1 MLKILS
7 RKKIDFTSGPLFGPL
22 LSFMVPIVLTSLLQV
37 LDDTADKI
45 VVGQFSGDPNA
56 LGAIGSTTFISN
68 LIINFMIGVGAGAGV
83 VVAQAFGAKKHTEV
97 SRATHNAFILGAGL
111 AVVMTVIAFATAA
124 PMLRL
129 LGTKEEV
136 FDSALLYINIIYS
149 SILAS
154 AIYNIGAS
162 VLRAI
167 GDSTTSLNIGMIS
180 GLINVVL
187 NLFFVIVC
195 GMSVAGV
202 AVATVISKYYSAAA
216 VIIHLYKKKGE
227 SYAFDPKKL
236 IPHKASILRMLRLG
250 IPTGLQS
257 ACFSLANLASTAAIN
272 SFDGTVYIT
281 ARSIATDIDH
291 FTSIIAGAFLP
302 ATLNATGQNLGAKRP
317 DRIKRIFFYSILQAT
332 VIVGVISNLFKIF
345 SGELSLLFIEA
356 NDPFL
361 AEKVAAVKVW
371 SQRLLTLQFL
381 LGVLNAATGVIRGLG
396 YSMLPLIFN
405 LIGTVGSRLA
415 WVYLVFFN
423 IETRTLEDFRTL
435 SAMYPISWGVTAVLI
450 GSLCIVAFIRLE
462 KDIKNQ
468 ALAIGTE
475 QEADGETQQ
484 DDIEAESANV
494 GAKTALDTEK

>member
-1 MLKILS
+1 MLNIFK
-7 RKKIDFTSGPLFGPL
+7 RKKVDFTSGPLFWPL
-22 LSFMVPIVLTSLLQV
+22 LSFMVPIVLTTLLQV
-37 LDDTADKI
+37 LYDTADKI

-68 LIINFMIGVGAGAGV
+68 LMLNFIIGVGAGAGV
-83 VVAQAFGAKKHTEV
+83 VVAQAFGAKRHDEV
-97 SRATHNAFILGAGL
+97 SRSTHSAFILGLGV
-111 AVVMTVIAFATAA
+111 AVVITIVAYSTAI
-124 PMLRL
+124 PMLKL
-129 LGTKEEV
+129 LDTKEEV

-154 AIYNIGAS
+154 AIYNVGAS
-162 VLRAI
+162 ILRAV

-180 GLINVVL
+180 GLINVIL
-187 NLFFVIVC
+187 NIFFVVVC

-202 AVATVISKYYSAAA
+202 AIATVISKYYSAAA

-236 IPHKASILRMLRLG
+236 IPHKGSILRMLRLG

-257 ACFSLANLASTAAIN
+257 ACFSLANLASVAAIN
-272 SFDGTVYIT
+272 SFDGTVYIS

-291 FTSIIAGAFLP
+291 FTSAIAGAFLP
-302 ATLNATGQNLGAKRP
+302 ATLNATGQNTGARRP
-317 DRIKRIFFYSILQAT
+317 DRIKKIFFYSIIQAT

-381 LGVLNAATGVIRGLG
+381 LGVLNSATGVIRGLG
-396 YSMLPLIFN
+396 YSLLPLIFN

-415 WVYLVFFN
+415 WVYLVFFR

-450 GSLCIVAFIRLE
+450 GSLCIVAFVRLE
-462 KDIKNQ
+462 KSLKSEAVAEGEETEDE
-468 ALAIGTE
+468 AEDEPLCIGTKV
-475 QEADGETQQ
+475 ATGE
-484 DDIEAESANV
+484 
-494 GAKTALDTEK
+494 EK